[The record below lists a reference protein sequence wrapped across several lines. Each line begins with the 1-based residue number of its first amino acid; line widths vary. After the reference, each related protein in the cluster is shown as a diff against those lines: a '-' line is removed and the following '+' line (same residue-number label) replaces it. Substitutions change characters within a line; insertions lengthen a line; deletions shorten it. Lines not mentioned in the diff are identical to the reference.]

1 MTKGRFM
8 AGEDIV
14 TGSEDFP
21 AHVAGYERFLGWLKF
36 GTIASALVAALVI
49 FLITR

>member
-1 MTKGRFM
+1 M

-14 TGSEDFP
+14 TGNEDFP
-21 AHVAGYERFLGWLKF
+21 AHVAGYNGFLWWLKF
-36 GTIASALVAALVI
+36 GTIASALVAVLVI